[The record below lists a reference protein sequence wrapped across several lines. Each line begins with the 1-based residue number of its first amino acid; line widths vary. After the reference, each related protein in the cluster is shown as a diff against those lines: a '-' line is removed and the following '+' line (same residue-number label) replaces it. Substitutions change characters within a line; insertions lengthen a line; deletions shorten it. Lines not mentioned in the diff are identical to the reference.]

1 MFRRKPV
8 LRGMGRPDIPPL
20 LQRANQLFASG
31 QYVQAALAYEQ
42 LAERFPGRAPFL
54 YVEAGRATILAG
66 QIKPGM
72 AHLHKGLTMLASRG
86 RYQRMQRLGQRAVAD
101 LKAQGLKNE
110 ADEIASLLQGDSS
123 RQDTVKENAPAK
135 KAILPT
141 HCPSCGGA
149 LRPDEVEWLDN
160 MTAECAYCGSPVRG
174 GK

>member
-1 MFRRKPV
+1 MFRSKPV
-8 LRGMGRPDIPPL
+8 LGGMGRPDIPPL

-86 RYQRMQRLGQRAVAD
+86 RYQRMQRLGQRAVVD
-101 LKAQGLKNE
+101 LKALRLKK
-110 ADEIASLLQGDSS
+110 
-123 RQDTVKENAPAK
+123 TKPALTSMRK
-135 KAILPT
+135 
-141 HCPSCGGA
+141 C
-149 LRPDEVEWLDN
+149 R
-160 MTAECAYCGSPVRG
+160 
-174 GK
+174 